1 MMRSERLLAS
11 RRADGLGWYF
21 SSSIAAMTLARVFSL
36 VFGSLLSTRDTV
48 LMDTPA
54 WAATSSTVTEPVPL
68 PLAMPQ
74 HSTMLTASPPRAV
87 SLYLVFMSAPVSRM
101 VLMTES
107 SDT

>member
-74 HSTMLTASPPRAV
+74 HSTMLTASPRARF
-87 SLYLVFMSAPVSRM
+87 LYLVFMSAPVSRM